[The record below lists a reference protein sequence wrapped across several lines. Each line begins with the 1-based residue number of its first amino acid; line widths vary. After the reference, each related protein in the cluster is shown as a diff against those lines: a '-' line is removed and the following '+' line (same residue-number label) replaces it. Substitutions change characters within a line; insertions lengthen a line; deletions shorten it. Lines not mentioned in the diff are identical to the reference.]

1 MLFNYDFEKNGSSF
15 VNKPQSREFRNLKI
29 AIERHLQSDYHE
41 KKIKENIE
49 RDIEDEKDR
58 IYNEKVGIKLGLII
72 YKNVKD
78 KASYLQYESDV
89 TMASINGEQVGNINH
104 SEMFAREIVEHLAN
118 EITFSLT
125 KYFSTVLECTGEL
138 PPISFAPDKMTLK
151 HHTGHMAAAITLDI
165 SSPLCDSFN

>member
-1 MLFNYDFEKNGSSF
+1 MCQFGGLQTFVTQNKIICDVCDSEEGDIENKIGVFNYDFEKNGSSF

-78 KASYLQYESDV
+78 KASYLQYDQLFPWRLSMV
-89 TMASINGEQVGNINH
+89 S
-104 SEMFAREIVEHLAN
+104 RLEI
-118 EITFSLT
+118 
-125 KYFSTVLECTGEL
+125 
-138 PPISFAPDKMTLK
+138 
-151 HHTGHMAAAITLDI
+151 
-165 SSPLCDSFN
+165 